1 MVALFF
7 GIWIYPG
14 RCMKR
19 KKKIKEK
26 RKRYNTNWTGETY
39 LLLKS
44 IVNDKSGLYLDEI
57 QQELFELDEG
67 WWSPSIIF
75 EKLRDYRMA
84 ILYK

>member
-1 MVALFF
+1 
-7 GIWIYPG
+7 
-14 RCMKR
+14 MKR

-26 RKRYNTNWTGETY
+26 RKRYNTNWTGDTY

-44 IVNDKSGLYLDEI
+44 IVNDKGNLYLDEI
-57 QQELFELDEG
+57 QEELFELDEG